1 MSALPPGSSTGQL
14 STTPNATELPNS
26 SQEPIQAQDYIESS
40 QVPLDYPQVTFSQ
53 VKNWIR
59 REKVE
64 SKPGRTSTSP
74 RLILRSSLESYMR
87 ELGLDQAKDPNPSQ
101 LVQVQDYSNQLLDE
115 LRSRVESLEKQLG
128 IKDGQINRL
137 QDMNEKLNQVVENS
151 QVLLRLTSEKQAP
164 EMPGEKGF
172 VTVVDN
178 QPSQAQ
184 KTAENEN
191 NKVKEEKPW
200 WKGLFN

>member
-1 MSALPPGSSTGQL
+1 
-14 STTPNATELPNS
+14 
-26 SQEPIQAQDYIESS
+26 
-40 QVPLDYPQVTFSQ
+40 
-53 VKNWIR
+53 
-59 REKVE
+59 
-64 SKPGRTSTSP
+64 
-74 RLILRSSLESYMR
+74 MR
-87 ELGLDQAKDPNPSQ
+87 ELGLDQAKDSSSSQ
-101 LVQVQDYSNQLLDE
+101 PVQVQDYSNQLLDE